1 MITPVDLEN
10 KEFKKGFRGYDIDEV
25 ETFLTELSKDYAR
38 IYRENAS
45 LKDKN
50 AILTDAIENYKE
62 MEETMRSAIISAQRT
77 SEEIIK
83 TAHEQSDTIVKEA
96 KVRAQ
101 EIMNDMDNRIKELN
115 RECAEIEGRSSLL
128 RAKLKTVLNTYL
140 GMLDELPKEET
151 ASITETRRF
160 EEETKV
166 ESTQISLKEIDD
178 KFVEK
183 LRELKEKEYFV
194 SLDLKP
200 ALTKEALDKRILSD
214 FKENQNK
221 DLVNALDRLL
231 PQKLIRPVIALSHV
245 PERKKV
251 NLVTKE
257 ERIRL
262 VSTLK
267 EMPLTVVGTRPL
279 EEGIIT
285 RGGVPLSEIDPR
297 TMQSRI
303 TPGLFFAGEVLD
315 ADALTGGFN
324 LQIAFSTGYLAGK
337 NISREDL

>member
-160 EEETKV
+160 EEETKRI
-166 ESTQISLKEIDD
+166 EKIEETDNNETIETEEI
-178 KFVEK
+178 
-183 LRELKEKEYFV
+183 
-194 SLDLKP
+194 
-200 ALTKEALDKRILSD
+200 
-214 FKENQNK
+214 
-221 DLVNALDRLL
+221 
-231 PQKLIRPVIALSHV
+231 
-245 PERKKV
+245 
-251 NLVTKE
+251 
-257 ERIRL
+257 
-262 VSTLK
+262 
-267 EMPLTVVGTRPL
+267 
-279 EEGIIT
+279 
-285 RGGVPLSEIDPR
+285 
-297 TMQSRI
+297 
-303 TPGLFFAGEVLD
+303 
-315 ADALTGGFN
+315 
-324 LQIAFSTGYLAGK
+324 
-337 NISREDL
+337 